1 MLISSPI
8 ALASVVDI
16 VSTVPHDGYF
26 SFQLA
31 ECAEIA
37 PHKSIASFISL
48 DTQVPISVI
57 FSASYNLNKFIK
69 NPLTFCVNVIT
80 TPSVSRPAPSCTVSQ
95 PYSGLPVPADNLI
108 IHYRSCLFR
117 IRILKTLSLPLAHE
131 QDQ

>member
-48 DTQVPISVI
+48 DTQVPIPVI

-69 NPLTFCVNVIT
+69 SPLTFCVNVIT
-80 TPSVSRPAPSCTVSQ
+80 TPCVSRPAPSCIAHL
-95 PYSGLPVPADNLI
+95 PYSGLPVPADNPRERF
-108 IHYRSCLFR
+108 HSCLFR
-117 IRILKTLSLPLAHE
+117 IRIRKTLSLPLAH
-131 QDQ
+131 